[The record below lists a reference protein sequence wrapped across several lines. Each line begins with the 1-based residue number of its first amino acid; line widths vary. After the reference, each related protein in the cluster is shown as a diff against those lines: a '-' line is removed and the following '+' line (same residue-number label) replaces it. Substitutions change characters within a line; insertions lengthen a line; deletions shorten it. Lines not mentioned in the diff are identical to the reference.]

1 MGTINLSQLSLIK
14 LVELLHLNREMMFQS
29 TTQILLHHLLKLEL
43 KKPKKKQ
50 RKSFPQLRKRLPDQ
64 TFLLQELEKILIH
77 QVIKKKL
84 IRQLNLLRPKR
95 RPKRKRLM
103 PRKRKK
109 RIRNQSQKM
118 QRAQLKKVK
127 KTRKKERRKKVI
139 KLKKEMRRKKMLRL
153 LKEMRR
159 KKMLRLL
166 KEMR

>member
-109 RIRNQSQKM
+109 RIRNQSQNAKSPAEEG
-118 QRAQLKKVK
+118 QKDK
-127 KTRKKERRKKVI
+127 
-139 KLKKEMRRKKMLRL
+139 
-153 LKEMRR
+153 
-159 KKMLRLL
+159 
-166 KEMR
+166 